1 VTEPDDEAHGQEAE
15 RREYERQAADAARRG
30 IFMLSW
36 EEHRARVARAKQEEL
51 QARLLELEV
60 REREARLSEVEA
72 DEAEERQARAG
83 KDFPAERVEAVFWLA
98 SAEQTRGRALARSL
112 AEDLHHETGLSR
124 PAVERI
130 FRLMEKG
137 EIADA
142 GRGRGWLKLAGQ
154 IRATTGYINLRDL
167 ETRS

>member
-98 SAEQTRGRALARSL
+98 SAEQTRGRAL
-112 AEDLHHETGLSR
+112 G
-124 PAVERI
+124 
-130 FRLMEKG
+130 RLMEKG